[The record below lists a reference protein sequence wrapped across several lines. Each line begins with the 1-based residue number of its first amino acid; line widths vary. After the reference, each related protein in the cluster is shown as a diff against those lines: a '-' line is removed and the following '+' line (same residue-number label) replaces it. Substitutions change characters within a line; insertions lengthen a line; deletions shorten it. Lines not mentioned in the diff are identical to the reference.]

1 MGSMIFIF
9 NHGTHRKHGM
19 KRIFNR
25 ERCETREKSKNPLAT
40 FSVFS
45 GLKINHGRHAREMIL
60 NRERRETRERVIIG
74 ESLPRSPLRDA
85 APRNAQR
92 RIG

>member
-1 MGSMIFIF
+1 MSSIIFIF

-25 ERCETREKSKNPLAT
+25 ER
-40 FSVFS
+40 
-45 GLKINHGRHAREMIL
+45 
-60 NRERRETRERVIIG
+60 RETRERVIIG
-74 ESLPRSPLRDA
+74 ESLPRPPLRDA
-85 APRNAQR
+85 APYNAQR

>member
-1 MGSMIFIF
+1 MSNIIFIF

-25 ERCETREKSKNPLAT
+25 ER
-40 FSVFS
+40 
-45 GLKINHGRHAREMIL
+45 
-60 NRERRETRERVIIG
+60 VIKG
-74 ESLPRSPLRDA
+74 ESLPLPPLRDA